1 MASIGSVTTNDTPC
15 ELFSDTIMGQLEEL
29 EVYICNILF
38 PEAVAHGKASI
49 SSFQATH
56 VKGVNKKQLSNIW
69 VVSE

>member
-1 MASIGSVTTNDTPC
+1 MGLIGSVTKFYTPC
-15 ELFSDTIMGQLEEL
+15 VLFSYPIMGQLEEL
-29 EVYICNILF
+29 EVYICNILG

-56 VKGVNKKQLSNIW
+56 VKGVNKKQLSKIW